1 MNHATIQPTHMTD
14 SDDTKRLATLADHV
28 TDIVGITGIAATAYF
43 GVGDPAIIG
52 GIVSIALGKRYVKAK
67 Q

>member
-1 MNHATIQPTHMTD
+1 MLDRITVSMTD
-14 SDDTKRLATLADHV
+14 SEDTTRIETLADHA
-28 TDIVGITGIAATAYF
+28 TDIIGITGVAVTAYF
-43 GVGDPAIIG
+43 GVSDPAIIG

>member
-1 MNHATIQPTHMTD
+1 MSETDTTHK
-14 SDDTKRLATLADHV
+14 SKLATLADHT
-28 TDIVGITGIAATAYF
+28 TDIVGIIGVAVTAYF
-43 GVGDPAIIG
+43 GVSDPAIIG